1 MSRRS
6 FSEGGLLTHHVYIL
20 ESGVVPVHLYAGVTF
35 DLDRR
40 LETAIDTVP
49 SYLARR
55 RFVSRWLKARR

>member
-1 MSRRS
+1 MQY
-6 FSEGGLLTHHVYIL
+6 VYIL

-49 SYLARR
+49 IYFLARR
-55 RFVSRWLKARR
+55 RFVSRALKARR